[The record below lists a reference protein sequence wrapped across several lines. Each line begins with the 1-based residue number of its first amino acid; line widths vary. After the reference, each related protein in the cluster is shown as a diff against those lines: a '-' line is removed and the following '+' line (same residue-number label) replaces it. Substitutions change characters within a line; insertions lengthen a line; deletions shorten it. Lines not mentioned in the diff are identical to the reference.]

1 MSSTSVKQR
10 LRKRDHLKAE
20 LSEEQHRARQ
30 RIENNAIS
38 IILGKAG
45 TGKTFLACFIAC
57 QKFLNN
63 EVDKIVIT
71 RPTVTQEEIG
81 FLPGSVEEKLDPWI
95 KPIYNNLYQIFGREM
110 INQMDEEDYL
120 QVVPV
125 SFMRGRTFS
134 NAAVIVDEFQNLKPI
149 MVKMIMSRIGMRST
163 MMFTGDQHQVD
174 LDHSEK
180 SGYEVVKN
188 GIENIND
195 ICKINLKNN
204 YRHPVLDD
212 LLDYF
217 DELNLNNDNDGR
229 K

>member
-1 MSSTSVKQR
+1 MASTSVKQR
-10 LRKRDHLKAE
+10 LRKRKQLNSE
-20 LSEEQHRARQ
+20 LSPEQHRAREKI
-30 RIENNAIS
+30 RNNAIS

-45 TGKTFLACFIAC
+45 TGKTFLACHIAC
-57 QKFLNN
+57 QMFLDR
-63 EVDKIVIT
+63 EIDKIIIT

-81 FLPGSVEEKLDPWI
+81 FLPGDVEEKLDPWI

-110 INQMDEEDYL
+110 VNQMYEEDYL
-120 QVVPV
+120 QIVPV

-134 NAAVIVDEFQNLKPI
+134 NSAIIVDEFQNLKPI

-174 LDHSEK
+174 LDNDYQ
-180 SGYEVVKN
+180 SGYQVVRN
-188 GIENIND
+188 GIEDIND
-195 ICKINLKNN
+195 ICKITLESN

-217 DELNLNNDNDGR
+217 EELKIEDKNGR
-229 K
+229 G